1 MGAAHSV
8 IPIAWRRG
16 QALTVPMRPLA
27 LLLLLAAP
35 ALAHTSW
42 KPATVELVVSGGEVT
57 AELRLDLPALLVGK
71 TPAAAQDAEMD
82 AALALD
88 APLAAEL
95 ARLATLWPSR
105 LRLEVDGREVALRL
119 VEGPDLASVRA
130 EQQALKIGESY
141 PLMQRVSLA
150 GEWPAGARKF
160 RLRADPLLGPVVL
173 RARLEPGRM
182 DFLQLPE
189 GGDSGEIPL
198 SGPPGGVLAAAGG
211 FFARGF
217 GHVLPDGWD
226 HALFMLTLFLG
237 AEGLRRALARSVAFT
252 LGHTST
258 IALVWLGWVASPG
271 PWIEPLIA
279 LSIALAAGAVAL
291 GRSVPGAAALGWAL
305 GFGLLHGLGF
315 AAAADMPAGGG
326 VSLLAALVG
335 FNLGVEAAQLLVI
348 VAAGLALAPF
358 RGAAWHEARLR
369 RPLAAV
375 AALGG
380 LALLASRL

>member
-1 MGAAHSV
+1 M
-8 IPIAWRRG
+8 
-16 QALTVPMRPLA
+16 
-27 LLLLLAAP
+27 AAP

-42 KPATVELVVSGGEVT
+42 KPASVELVVSEGKVR

-82 AALALD
+82 AALAQD

-95 ARLATLWPSR
+95 ARLVPLWPSR
-105 LRLEVDGREVALRL
+105 LRLEVDGREVPLRL
-119 VEGPDLASVRA
+119 AASPDLATVRA

-141 PLMQRVSLA
+141 PLMQRVVLE
-150 GEWPAGARKF
+150 GDWPAGSARF

-198 SGPPGGVLAAAGG
+198 SGPPGGLLASAGG

-258 IALVWLGWVASPG
+258 IAMVWMGWVGAPG

-279 LSIALAAGAVAL
+279 LSIAVAAGAVAL
-291 GRSVPGAAALGWAL
+291 GRAVPGKAALGWAL

-315 AAAADMPAGGG
+315 AAAADMPEDGGL
-326 VSLLAALVG
+326 SLLAALLG
-335 FNLGVEAAQLLVI
+335 FNFGVEAAQLVVI

-358 RGAAWHEARLR
+358 RGTAWYETRLR

-380 LALLASRL
+380 LALLASRI

>member
-1 MGAAHSV
+1 MRSL
-8 IPIAWRRG
+8 AW
-16 QALTVPMRPLA
+16 LI
-27 LLLLLAAP
+27 LLAAP
-35 ALAHTSW
+35 AMAHTSW
-42 KPATVELVVSGGEVT
+42 KPASVELAVSGGKVV

-71 TPAAAQDAEMD
+71 TPAVAQDAEMD
-82 AALALD
+82 AALAQD

-95 ARLATLWPSR
+95 ARLFPLWPSR
-105 LRLEVDGREVALRL
+105 LRLEVDGREVPLRA
-119 VEGPDLASVRA
+119 VSAPDLSSVRA
-130 EQQALKIGESY
+130 EQQALKIGESH
-141 PLMQRVSLA
+141 PLMQRVVLE
-150 GEWPAGARKF
+150 GEWPAGARRI

-173 RARLEPGRM
+173 RARLEPGRL

-198 SGPPGGVLAAAGG
+198 SGPPGGLLQTAGG

-258 IALVWLGWVASPG
+258 IALVWMGWIAPPG
-271 PWIEPLIA
+271 SWIEPLIA
-279 LSIALAAGAVAL
+279 LSIAVAAGAVAL
-291 GRSVPGAAALGWAL
+291 GRAVPGPAALVWAI

-315 AAAADMPAGGG
+315 AAAADMPEGGG
-326 VSLLAALVG
+326 LSLLAALLG
-335 FNLGVEAAQLLVI
+335 FNFGVEAAQLAVI
-348 VAAGLALAPF
+348 VAAGAALAPF
-358 RGAAWHEARLR
+358 RGAAWYEGRLR
-369 RPLAAV
+369 RPLAGV

-380 LALLASRL
+380 LALLASRI